1 MVGIAEDEQLEI
13 LAAVRGDLGAFNSLV
28 LRYQDS
34 VYTTA
39 YRLMGDSAR
48 AADAAQETMI
58 IAYQRLAS
66 YRGGSFRGWLSRI
79 VTNLCYDELRRQ
91 RRRPTISLSP
101 EGQEDDIDI
110 PDAGVDSPEEVAQ
123 QRELE
128 RAIQLCI
135 DRLNLDQRMVLVLCD
150 IDEMDYQ
157 TIAITLKTQV
167 GTVKS
172 RLSRARASVREC
184 LKSVRELLPTSYR
197 LLYDDSGT
205 EKT

>member
-13 LAAVRGDLGAFNSLV
+13 LAAVRGDLAAFNNLV

-39 YRLMGDSAR
+39 FRLMGDSAR

-58 IAYQRLAS
+58 VAYQRLAT
-66 YRGGSFRGWLSRI
+66 YRGGSFRGWLLRI

-128 RAIQLCI
+128 RAIQRCI
-135 DRLNLDQRMVLVLCD
+135 DRLNLDQRMVLVLSD

-157 TIAITLKTQV
+157 TIATTLKTQV

-172 RLSRARASVREC
+172 RLSRARAAVRDC